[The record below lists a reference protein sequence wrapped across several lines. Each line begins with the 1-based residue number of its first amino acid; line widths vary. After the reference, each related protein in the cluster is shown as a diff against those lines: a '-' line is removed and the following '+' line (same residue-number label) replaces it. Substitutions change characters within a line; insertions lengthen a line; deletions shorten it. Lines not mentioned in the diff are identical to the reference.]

1 MAGAGRPDSR
11 GGQPRGAVS
20 ATSAGVRRVLVKYT
34 RLYVVG
40 MLAVVCVGCGGGSAY
55 HEGQKAALRKDYDT
69 ALVDY
74 EKAVKQHPDDAR
86 YLIAEK
92 QARDAASFF
101 HLKEGRRFLEEG
113 RLDQAAGEFQKA
125 AAIDPANDAAR
136 QELARVLS
144 KQVAAKKE
152 REKELKQAMKTE
164 EAPSSAGTQL
174 KPFPPEPMA
183 HIRIGPLDAKKVF
196 ETLAKLGDFNVAF
209 VEGFQPKPISL
220 DLTNVKLE
228 EALRIVGYQTK
239 TFWKPITSNTIL
251 VIPDNLANHREF
263 DDLMVKTIYLD
274 NPVKSTDRATITA
287 ALKTVLGLSK
297 VVDNPDVNAIIV
309 ADTPAKVAAAEKLI
323 RNLDHGKAEVLIEV
337 AIVEADRDRLK
348 DLGLAPQTLAVS
360 GAPEG
365 AIAGVGFTPASASS
379 TSPAAVT
386 INSLKK
392 LSGND
397 FSVALP
403 SAVATAMMSDTHT
416 RILQNP
422 TIRAT
427 DGEKATLKIGTKV
440 PIATGSF
447 LPSYGGTVPT
457 GTGTGTTGTSAGLG
471 LLASTQF
478 QYQDVGVALDITP
491 SVLPDGEV
499 SLKTKIEIS
508 AEGAP
513 VNIAGIN
520 EPTFT
525 QKNIE
530 HVIRLKEGEASLL
543 GGLNESTVTHST
555 SGLPFLGSIPVLR
568 YLFTNDHVERVD
580 NEVMVMLTPHVVRLP
595 DVRESNTLVVGS
607 SSAPGLIGEPNP
619 MEAVPQ
625 APGFPQEPQ

>member
-1 MAGAGRPDSR
+1 MKD
-11 GGQPRGAVS
+11 
-20 ATSAGVRRVLVKYT
+20 T
-34 RLYVVG
+34 RLYLGG
-40 MLAVVCVGCGGGSAY
+40 MLAVICVGCGGATSAY
-55 HEGQKAALRKDYDT
+55 HDGEKAELRKDYDT

-92 QARDAASFF
+92 KARDAASFF
-101 HLKEGRRFLEEG
+101 HLKQGRRFLEAG
-113 RLDQAAGEFQKA
+113 RLDQAAGEFDKA
-125 AAIDPANDAAR
+125 AAIDPSNDAAR
-136 QELARVLS
+136 QELARVLA
-144 KQVAAKKE
+144 KQAAAKKE
-152 REKELKQAMKTE
+152 HEKELKQAMKTE
-164 EAPSSAGTQL
+164 EVPSSPTLQL
-174 KPFPPEPMA
+174 KPFSPEPIA
-183 HIRIGPLDAKKVF
+183 HIRISADSKKVF
-196 ETLAKLGDFNVAF
+196 ETLTKLGDLNVAF

-220 DLTNVKLE
+220 DLTNIKLE
-228 EALRIVGYQTK
+228 DALRIAGYQTR
-239 TFWKPITSNTIL
+239 TFWKPITPNTIL
-251 VIPDNLANHREF
+251 VIPDNAQNHREF

-274 NPVKSTDRATITA
+274 NPVKPTDRNQIVAV
-287 ALKTVLGLSK
+287 LKSVLGMQK
-297 VVDNPDVNAIIV
+297 VVDNPDANAIIV
-309 ADTPAKVAAAEKLI
+309 ADAPSKVEAAEKLI
-323 RNLDHGKAEVLIEV
+323 HSLDHGKAEVLVEV

-348 DLGLAPQTLAVS
+348 DLGLSLQTLSVS

-365 AIAGVGFTPASASS
+365 AIAGVGFTPANASS

-386 INSLKK
+386 LNSLKG

-397 FSVALP
+397 FSIALP

-427 DGEKATLKIGTKV
+427 DGESAKLKIGTSV
-440 PIATGSF
+440 PIAMGSF
-447 LPSYGGTVPT
+447 LPSYGGAI
-457 GTGTGTTGTSAGLG
+457 GTGTGTAGTSAASAGIG
-471 LLASTQF
+471 LLAETQF
-478 QYQDVGVALDITP
+478 QYKDVGVSLDITP

-543 GGLNESTVTHST
+543 GGLNETTVTHSV
-555 SGLPFLGSIPVLR
+555 SGLPFLSNIPLLR
-568 YLFTNDHVERVD
+568 YLFSNDHTEVAD

-607 SSAPGLIGEPNP
+607 SSAPGLMLEPNP
-619 MEAVPQ
+619 LEAVPQ
-625 APGFPQEPQ
+625 APGFPQQPQ

>member
-1 MAGAGRPDSR
+1 
-11 GGQPRGAVS
+11 
-20 ATSAGVRRVLVKYT
+20 
-34 RLYVVG
+34 
-40 MLAVVCVGCGGGSAY
+40 MLAVFCIGCSAGGSAY
-55 HEGQKAALRKDYDT
+55 RDGQKAQLRSDYDT

-74 EKAVKQHPDDAR
+74 VKAVQEHPDDSR

-101 HLKEGRRFLEEG
+101 HLKQGRRFLEEG

-125 AAIDPANDAAR
+125 SGIDPANDAAR
-136 QELARVLS
+136 QELARVLA

-164 EAPSSAGTQL
+164 EVPASGGTQL

-183 HIRIGPLDAKKVF
+183 HIRIGPLDSKKVF

-209 VEGFQPKPISL
+209 VEGFQPKPVSL
-220 DLTNVKLE
+220 DLTNIKLE
-228 EALRIVGYQTK
+228 EALRIVGYQTR
-239 TFWKPITSNTIL
+239 TFWKPITPNTIL
-251 VIPDNLANHREF
+251 VIPDNVQNHREF

-274 NPVKSTDRATITA
+274 NPVKAADRNTITA
-287 ALKTVLGLSK
+287 ALKTVLGLQK

-323 RNLDHGKAEVLIEV
+323 RNLDHGKAEVLVEV

-348 DLGLAPQTLAVS
+348 DLGLSLQTLSVS

-365 AIAGVGFTPASASS
+365 ALLGVGFTPSNASS

-386 INSLKK
+386 LNSLKK

-427 DGEKATLKIGTKV
+427 DGESAKLKIGTRV

-447 LPSYGGTVPT
+447 LPSYGGSV
-457 GTGTGTTGTSAGLG
+457 GTGTTGTGTNTGSAGFG

-478 QYQDVGVALDITP
+478 QYQDVGVSLDITP

-513 VNIAGIN
+513 VTIGGIN

-530 HVIRLKEGEASLL
+530 HVIRLREGEASLL
-543 GGLNESTVTHST
+543 GGLNETTITHSI

-568 YLFTNDHVERVD
+568 YLFTNDHTDRTD

-595 DVRESNTLVVGS
+595 DLRESNTLVVGS

-619 MEAVPQ
+619 LEAVPQ